1 MISIWWNIFVLFSPS
16 FCFHHRLSWLD
27 LCFLPVYA
35 HLKKCARSMVEKHR
49 NSHVQGYA
57 RQNDLS
63 YHESINISGSFLF
76 CFFHACRVGTL
87 QPIPACIGK
96 KASHCYKH
104 NKCDAILL
112 KTNSLEAYGSKTFCS
127 KVEKMWRILFYFFGT
142 CITDI
147 KLSHCSQSHSHFWTC
162 CLFVSC
168 CLERFLPRHYCETN
182 ICLYLSSPF
191 DRNTPKTLPQLV
203 VRCLAIQ
210 SLIWKHYTA
219 VFSL

>member
-127 KVEKMWRILFYFFGT
+127 KVEKMWRILFWHMHHWYKTFPLLTIPFTFLNLLSFCVLLFGT
-142 CITDI
+142 FPTQTLLWN
-147 KLSHCSQSHSHFWTC
+147 KHLS
-162 CLFVSC
+162 LFK
-168 CLERFLPRHYCETN
+168 F
-182 ICLYLSSPF
+182 
-191 DRNTPKTLPQLV
+191 TLWP
-203 VRCLAIQ
+203 
-210 SLIWKHYTA
+210 
-219 VFSL
+219 